1 MELID
6 PTLSQC
12 CQNTEVMKYIH
23 IGILCIQEDAADRP
37 SMASVVLMLSGD
49 PSTLP
54 MPRLLPP
61 SVPHRAEPQRT
72 AGELEPSARELG
84 EYNAEII
91 SIDEVTFSELSP
103 R

>member
-12 CQNTEVMKYIH
+12 CQNSEVMKYFH
-23 IGILCIQEDAADRP
+23 IGVLCVQEDAADRP
-37 SMASVVLMLSGD
+37 SMASVLLMLSSD

-54 MPRLLPP
+54 MPRSLPS
-61 SVPHRAEPQRT
+61 SVPHRAEPRRT
-72 AGELEPSARELG
+72 DCELEPSAIVSI
-84 EYNAEII
+84 NEI
-91 SIDEVTFSELSP
+91 TFSELSP